1 MVAARRPVCERP
13 VQAPAPSRVPRLRRR
28 RAGGRC
34 HGSTPVPARGQ
45 PWPMAPTPPSVPA
58 VIDHVAHA
66 VERWELAW
74 PRYVTELGGTWAS
87 GGLAPGFAPSQL
99 QFANGARLEV
109 LAPND
114 VHVNPFLRR
123 FLDRN
128 GPGPHHL
135 TFKVPDLDAA
145 LDAVE
150 RHGLQAINVDRSDP
164 DWQEA
169 FIHPRQACG
178 IVVQL
183 AQPAGNWESPAPEGF
198 PPPAEPPASLVRA
211 THVVADLDA
220 ATTLFGGLLGGTVRP
235 AAGTAGESTAAA
247 GTAAVDVTWDAPLG
261 LRLVGPADARRVP
274 PEVGEW
280 LRGAPGRLHHLVF
293 SQAGAVTGARRD
305 GTAAPAGDG
314 ELPLGVL
321 AADRAVAMVP
331 PEANLGLGLVLA
343 DAVPRSGTAPRSR

>member
-1 MVAARRPVCERP
+1 
-13 VQAPAPSRVPRLRRR
+13 
-28 RAGGRC
+28 
-34 HGSTPVPARGQ
+34 
-45 PWPMAPTPPSVPA
+45 MAPTLPSVPA

-87 GGLAPGFAPSQL
+87 GGAGPGFAPSQL
-99 QFANGARLEV
+99 RFAHGARLEV

-145 LDAVE
+145 LEAVE

-169 FIHPRQACG
+169 FIHPRQAGG

-183 AQPAGNWESPAPEGF
+183 AQAAGSWESPVPEGF
-198 PPPAEPPASLVRA
+198 PHPAEPPASLVRA
-211 THVVADLDA
+211 THAVADLAA
-220 ATTLFGGLLGGTVRP
+220 ATALFGGLLGGSVRP
-235 AAGTAGESTAAA
+235 AAAGEPGQATA
-247 GTAAVDVTWDAPLG
+247 TAVVDVNWDAPLG
-261 LRLVGPADARRVP
+261 LRLVGPAQAHQMP
-274 PEVGEW
+274 PALSEW

-293 SQAGAVTGARRD
+293 SQPAAGAGAAAAGAEAAAGD
-305 GTAAPAGDG
+305 AGALASGAPAPAPAPAPAGGDS
-314 ELPLGVL
+314 LPLGVL
-321 AADRAVAMVP
+321 PGDGAVTVVP
-331 PEANLGLGLVLA
+331 PDANLGLGLVLTGPRPPA
-343 DAVPRSGTAPRSR
+343 WDGGQVPVA